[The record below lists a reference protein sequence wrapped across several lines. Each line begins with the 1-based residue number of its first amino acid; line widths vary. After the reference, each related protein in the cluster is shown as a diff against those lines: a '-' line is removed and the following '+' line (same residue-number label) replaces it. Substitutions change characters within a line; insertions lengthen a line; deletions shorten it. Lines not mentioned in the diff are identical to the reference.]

1 MKGNGAKNSSQDSE
15 KKDIDMDWE
24 NLSSDKTWLEVLDHY
39 YSVCATTESRKRQ
52 CTNIKVEDPPS
63 DQLKFLTFKKYAK
76 QMGLLPPRSRK
87 KSSKGDCKGDLK
99 GDAPVVEEV
108 ANDIVENLLE
118 EVISQVDENDLA
130 EDFLA
135 AVTGTGPYVNGDIRR
150 RSSVAR
156 AIILDNLPR
165 LRACAEEAG
174 GLSPTLQNLIRN
186 LDSEEKILDQ
196 QENHKCGSCDHKDE
210 SCDQDSCSCDQRRE
224 QGFCSRDCSRESSI
238 RDMQSRMNS
247 MIADI
252 DKQILHDIV
261 NNGDIGR
268 FLDKNSI
275 PPLLEPDGSDTSS
288 VNELSKTDASRREE
302 CCSNVLE
309 AQCCSNESN
318 VLETEIGPCL
328 QAECSAE
335 SSDKLDLGFPILSGD
350 HSFAENVKSDFIF
363 VKESNSSC
371 AASNFSSE
379 NSPQLQLRSFLS
391 DISGKGGQSTFIDA
405 GAGVPCSS
413 KREFSLLEQKAAL
426 RAAKVKRWTPIGG
439 NSGDSSCG
447 KSVTDSQE
455 MSSNDSYSFASN
467 DGVLAPFGAS
477 ASSDLCSFKC
487 HNSHEKS
494 TESTPNKCFKS
505 LTDYSPSCV
514 LRYPCVGSESV
525 EEHSCSNQC
534 STFEEEYAC
543 ITDRI
548 HECRGITDPVHECRR
563 IGGPI
568 HAFRGIRFE
577 MLHNSSRSETS
588 CSNSHSFENYQ
599 KDRIFFQL
607 NDVSERFSNVDSS
620 TSDSRS
626 CLENRELYGEESSTS
641 FDEERSRASFAS
653 CFCLQNDES
662 KASKDAVVNAEP
674 SEKDSL
680 RAEHMD
686 CTCKLCTVVDS
697 SEKQGKGDSLLL
709 THFQE
714 SCCDK
719 YDSGNAFRE
728 TSEGTTDRN
737 YCLTSDVSTNSSLL
751 ASTPVHG
758 KKEVTDSGEPR
769 EENQDENVL
778 EKDTLVQPSFERHS
792 KESDSAEESD
802 VPNVESPITI
812 EGELAI
818 AAKQIYFMEAVK
830 RDIIA
835 RGAIAKE
842 TSARETVAKETVA
855 KETIPKP
862 CNESTGVTTC
872 RMKTLE
878 PHVVTSFS
886 SSFKKKKKMRKS
898 FASVKMD
905 VLSSEMLR
913 SLPGK
918 GWGLK
923 HDKELVLYLSRKEKM
938 SGHVAFVSNPF

>member
-1 MKGNGAKNSSQDSE
+1 
-15 KKDIDMDWE
+15 MDWE

-52 CTNIKVEDPPS
+52 CTNIKVEDPAS

-87 KSSKGDCKGDLK
+87 KSSKGDSKGDLK
-99 GDAPVVEEV
+99 GEAPVVEEV

-135 AVTGTGPYVNGDIRR
+135 AVTGTGPYANGDIRR

-186 LDSEEKILDQ
+186 LDSEEKIFDQ
-196 QENHKCGSCDHKDE
+196 QENHTCGSCDHKKE
-210 SCDQDSCSCDQRRE
+210 SCDLDSCSCDQRRE
-224 QGFCSRDCSRESSI
+224 KSFCSRDCSQESAI
-238 RDMQSRMNS
+238 LDMQSRMNS

-261 NNGDIGR
+261 NDGDIRR
-268 FLDKNSI
+268 FLDKDSI

-288 VNELSKTDASRREE
+288 LNELSKTDTSSREE

-309 AQCCSNESN
+309 AQCCSNEST
-318 VLETEIGPCL
+318 VLETQIGPCL

-363 VKESNSSC
+363 VKESNSSRS
-371 AASNFSSE
+371 AANLSSE

-391 DISGKGGQSTFIDA
+391 DISGKGGQSTFIDD
-405 GAGVPCSS
+405 GARVPCSS

-426 RAAKVKRWTPIGG
+426 RAAKGKRWTPIGG
-439 NSGDSSCG
+439 NSGDSSSG
-447 KSVTDSQE
+447 KSVTDL
-455 MSSNDSYSFASN
+455 SSNDSYSFASN
-467 DGVLAPFGAS
+467 DGIFSPFDAS
-477 ASSDLCSFKC
+477 TSSDLCAFKC
-487 HNSHEKS
+487 HNRHEKS

-548 HECRGITDPVHECRR
+548 HECRGISDNAHECRR
-563 IGGPI
+563 IGSPI

-588 CSNSHSFENYQ
+588 CSNSHSFENDQ
-599 KDRIFFQL
+599 KDRNFFKL
-607 NDVSERFSNVDSS
+607 NDASERSSNVDSS

-641 FDEERSRASFAS
+641 FDEERSRATFAS

-662 KASKDAVVNAEP
+662 KASKDVVVNAKP
-674 SEKDSL
+674 NEKDPL
-680 RAEHMD
+680 HAEYMD
-686 CTCKLCTVVDS
+686 CTCKLRTIVDS
-697 SEKQGKGDSLLL
+697 SVKQGKVDSLLL

-714 SCCDK
+714 NCCDG
-719 YDSGNAFRE
+719 YDSGNAVRE

-737 YCLTSDVSTNSSLL
+737 YCSTSDVSTNSSLL
-751 ASTPVHG
+751 ASTPFHG
-758 KKEVTDSGEPR
+758 KKEVANSGENR
-769 EENQDENVL
+769 EENVL
-778 EKDTLVQPSFERHS
+778 EKDTLVQPSVERCG
-792 KESDSAEESD
+792 KESNSAKEYD

-812 EGELAI
+812 EGDLAI
-818 AAKQIYFMEAVK
+818 AAKQIYVMETVK
-830 RDIIA
+830 RDTIA

-842 TSARETVAKETVA
+842 TAAMETVAKETVA

-862 CNESTGVTTC
+862 SNESTGVTTC

-886 SSFKKKKKMRKS
+886 SSFKKKKKLRKS
-898 FASVKMD
+898 FTSVKMD